1 MRKIAIIAL
10 ILLVS
15 SGTMH
20 AQLSATDD
28 LYIVLKQQDSLLFHA
43 AFNTCDEAVMTAM
56 FTEDFEFY
64 HDKGG
69 ITEGREAFLKQFR
82 ENCARWVAG
91 KPQPSKRILFPK
103 SLEVHPLK
111 NNDVLYGAIQHG
123 MHEFE
128 FLNGNGDYQK
138 GDIARFTHLWVLEQG
153 KWKVKRELS
162 YDHVSRTDL
171 AN

>member
-1 MRKIAIIAL
+1 EN
-10 ILLVS
+10 
-15 SGTMH
+15 
-20 AQLSATDD
+20 
-28 LYIVLKQQDSLLFHA
+28 LYLVLKQQDSILFHA
-43 AFNTCDEAVMTAM
+43 AFNSCDASVMTAM

-69 ITEGREAFLKQFR
+69 ITEGRETFMKQFK
-82 ENCARWVAG
+82 ENCARRVEG
-91 KPQPSKRILFPK
+91 EPQPSKRILFPK

-111 NNDVLYGAIQHG
+111 NNGVLYGAIQHG

-128 FLNGNGDYQK
+128 FLNGSGDYQK

-153 KWKVKRELS
+153 KWKIKRELS

-171 AN
+171 TN